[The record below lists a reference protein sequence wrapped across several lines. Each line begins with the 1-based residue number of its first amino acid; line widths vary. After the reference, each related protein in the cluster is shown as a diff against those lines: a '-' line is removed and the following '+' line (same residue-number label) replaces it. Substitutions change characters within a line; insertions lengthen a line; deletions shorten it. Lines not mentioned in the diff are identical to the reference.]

1 MSATF
6 RLSPHVRRPLVLSR
20 HRRRPRLR
28 LRRSAR
34 RCRRP
39 WTPISAV
46 IEPLCASS
54 DPAGS
59 TLDVVEPI
67 CSYALPNVPGK
78 RVTIV
83 RVFYG
88 PGGFTRA
95 HRHAGSVTAY
105 ITKGEIRSQL
115 AGGPV
120 ETFRVGQSFFE
131 PPGADASGLGQCQHD
146 RARRTDRGVR
156 GRRRRA
162 AHDVCEV
169 AATCRVGKAKR
180 AHHL

>member
-6 RLSPHVRRPLVLSR
+6 RHASTADSRPCYLAVIAGLACALVIGKALPSTMD
-20 HRRRPRLR
+20 
-28 LRRSAR
+28 A
-34 RCRRP
+34 
-39 WTPISAV
+39 ISAIV
-46 IEPLCASS
+46 EPLCAS

-59 TLDVVEPI
+59 ILDTVEPI
-67 CSYALPNVPGK
+67 TSHALPNVPGK

-120 ETFRVGQSFFE
+120 ETFKVGQSFFE
-131 PPGADASGLGQCQHD
+131 PPGATHLVSANASNTEPAELI
-146 RARRTDRGVR
+146 AVF
-156 GRRRRA
+156 
-162 AHDVCEV
+162 V
-169 AATCRVGKAKR
+169 ADEGAQLTTFVE
-180 AHHL
+180 